1 MRVVW
6 KGEVRMILDACCGGK
21 TMYHGWDKNLGDQLI
36 SIDIRALPVRD
47 WIGGEGYKAK
57 MAPIEPTIKADINWL
72 PFKEQ
77 IFDAII
83 FDPPH
88 LQTDIRSFMGEKYGA
103 WAKSQAYKNMVA
115 VNTEFARVLKPKGL
129 LLMKVLALDARTY
142 ISLLSNFIFFL
153 PIEYNSQSNLSNV
166 KVGWY
171 IGMLKSS
178 LPTSSSA
185 HDRHIPAYP
194 TQQELGLPLH
204 LRPSESS

>member
-1 MRVVW
+1 MVW

-36 SIDIRALPVRD
+36 SIDIRTLPIRD

-57 MAPIEPTIKADINWL
+57 MPPIEPTIQADMNYL
-72 PFKEQ
+72 PFREQ

-88 LQTDIRSFMGEKYGA
+88 LQTKIKSLMSELYGGWTKTEA
-103 WAKSQAYKNMVA
+103 RKIMVA
-115 VNTEFARVLKPKGL
+115 VNSEFARVLKPQGII
-129 LLMKVLALDARTY
+129 LMKVLDLDARTY
-142 ISLLSNFIFFL
+142 IALLSNFVFFL
-153 PIEYNSQSNLSNV
+153 PIVYLSQSHLSTQ

-171 IGMLKSS
+171 IGVLKSS
-178 LPTSSSA
+178 VPTSSSLA
-185 HDRHIPAYP
+185 YKRTPAYP

-204 LRPSESS
+204 LRPSES